1 MERYRTERRYAA
13 NVEEIMAREEARA
26 RMAQRR
32 ARQGKPAPADEEPTA
47 AQAELWAHI
56 NARFQALAD
65 AAEKLAMSLDVLD
78 GRPLTDDTYA
88 DLVAEVGEERAASM
102 LRDNLMALDPGGPS
116 SRELLEVLH
125 RYHEMDADGTFPP
138 RCGRDD
144 CHHDHRPLAEWL
156 ALLPAFVEEQAR
168 ILNIPE

>member
-78 GRPLTDDTYA
+78 GRPLTVNEA
-88 DLVAEVGEERAASM
+88 RPQSAGFSGGRA
-102 LRDNLMALDPGGPS
+102 GGGGRP
-116 SRELLEVLH
+116 
-125 RYHEMDADGTFPP
+125 ADG
-138 RCGRDD
+138 GRGGFKTRKRD
-144 CHHDHRPLAEWL
+144 W
-156 ALLPAFVEEQAR
+156 
-168 ILNIPE
+168 